1 MNNSMLNREMQI
13 TQAGLDQLKSELAQI
28 QDVRRP
34 ALVERLALARSMG
47 DLSENSDY
55 QSAREDLTFMDGR
68 ISELEELIKT
78 AQVVKPSQ
86 NNQVEIGHA
95 VTVKVNSH
103 DAVFHIVGEWEADPK
118 QYKISHSS
126 PLGQALVGKKVGDKV
141 EVAAPAGKLVY
152 TLVSIS

>member
-1 MNNSMLNREMQI
+1 MNNPMLNRQMQI
-13 TQAGLDQLKSELAQI
+13 TQGGLDQLKSELTQI

-34 ALVERLALARSMG
+34 QLVERLALARSMG

-55 QSAREDLTFMDGR
+55 QSARDDLTFVDGR
-68 ISELEELIKT
+68 ISELEDLIKT

-86 NNQVEIGHA
+86 NKQVEIGHA

-152 TLVSIS
+152 TLVAIS

>member
-1 MNNSMLNREMQI
+1 MLI
-13 TQAGLDQLKSELAQI
+13 TQGGLDQLKSELSRI
-28 QDVRRP
+28 QEVRRP
-34 ALVERLALARSMG
+34 TLVERLALARSMG

-86 NNQVEIGHA
+86 NNLVEIGHS
-95 VTVKVNSH
+95 VTVKVNSL

-152 TLVSIS
+152 TLVAIS